1 MTIVANNLHGD
12 YQLANGYGHD
22 KAKEVLK
29 VNLFPALLFLYHA
42 SLALGKSPKRGLEC
56 SVEDDYSLQ

>member
-29 VNLFPALLFLYHA
+29 VNIFPPLCFFIKLRQPQEKSLNELLSTL
-42 SLALGKSPKRGLEC
+42 
-56 SVEDDYSLQ
+56 